1 MVGTPRPLA
10 KKKVEVDINFYCSIM
25 QCPASSHSKDN
36 LESEA
41 CISSVQQIIKW
52 LLQQLSSFF
61 LSSIY
66 YKPNCAVI
74 QHLILVKLMALL
86 LDLYRVSPSHQSL
99 KHTSNAACCFLSER
113 PLSVILRPVSAWTW
127 KQSPPGS
134 GACRRVSGSWA
145 CTHLSAQPEEVTC
158 RSQVQYIGN
167 LLCWSLLAKTV
178 SW

>member
-1 MVGTPRPLA
+1 MSRKFTFKRWLGIWSLY
-10 KKKVEVDINFYCSIM
+10 FFCSTNNKMIAATTF
-25 QCPASSHSKDN
+25 QF
-36 LESEA
+36 L
-41 CISSVQQIIKW
+41 
-52 LLQQLSSFF
+52 SFF
-61 LSSIY
+61 NIY

-113 PLSVILRPVSAWTW
+113 PLSVIQRPVSAWTW

-134 GACRRVSGSWA
+134 GACRRLSGSWA

-167 LLCWSLLAKTV
+167 LLCWSLVAKAV